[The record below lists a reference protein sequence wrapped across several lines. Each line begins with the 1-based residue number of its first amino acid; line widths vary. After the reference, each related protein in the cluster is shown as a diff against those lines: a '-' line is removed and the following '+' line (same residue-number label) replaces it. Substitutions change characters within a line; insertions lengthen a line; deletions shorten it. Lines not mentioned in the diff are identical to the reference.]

1 MTLIPDGARF
11 QGSQMRNQ
19 QEAIENAAAIT
30 LLQIVRLKTCTF
42 IIQVAYWV
50 YFCITSSVDIQIN
63 NYRTWYM
70 TLCIYMCNSLKVF
83 RFGVRDEHCTRTWSW
98 CACMHIERCR

>member
-42 IIQVAYWV
+42 IIQVAYWGF
-50 YFCITSSVDIQIN
+50 FCIISSVEIQIN
-63 NYRTWYM
+63 NYMVYDIVH
-70 TLCIYMCNSLKVF
+70 LHVQFIKSISL
-83 RFGVRDEHCTRTWSW
+83 WS
-98 CACMHIERCR
+98 ER

>member
-50 YFCITSSVDIQIN
+50 YFCITSSVEIQIN
-63 NYRTWYM
+63 NYRYM
-70 TLCIYMCNSLKVF
+70 VYDIVHLHVQFIKSISL
-83 RFGVRDEHCTRTWSW
+83 WS
-98 CACMHIERCR
+98 ER

>member
-1 MTLIPDGARF
+1 
-11 QGSQMRNQ
+11 MRNQ

-50 YFCITSSVDIQIN
+50 YFCFTSSVEIQIN
-63 NYRTWYM
+63 NYRVYDIVHLHVQFIKSISLWSERLTLYM
-70 TLCIYMCNSLKVF
+70 HLVLV
-83 RFGVRDEHCTRTWSW
+83 
-98 CACMHIERCR
+98 CMYAY

>member
-50 YFCITSSVDIQIN
+50 YFCITSSVEIQIN
-63 NYRTWYM
+63 NYMVHVYDIVHLHVQFIKSISLWSERLTLYM
-70 TLCIYMCNSLKVF
+70 HLVLV
-83 RFGVRDEHCTRTWSW
+83 
-98 CACMHIERCR
+98 CMYAY

>member
-30 LLQIVRLKTCTF
+30 LLQIVRIKTCTF
-42 IIQVAYWV
+42 IIQVVYWV
-50 YFCITSSVDIQIN
+50 YFCITSSVEIQIN
-63 NYRTWYM
+63 NYGVYDIVH
-70 TLCIYMCNSLKVF
+70 LHVQFIKSISL
-83 RFGVRDEHCTRTWSW
+83 WS
-98 CACMHIERCR
+98 ER

>member
-1 MTLIPDGARF
+1 
-11 QGSQMRNQ
+11 MRNQ

-50 YFCITSSVDIQIN
+50 YFCITSSVEIQIN
-63 NYRTWYM
+63 NYRVYDIVHLHVQFIKSISLWSERLTLYM
-70 TLCIYMCNSLKVF
+70 HLVLV
-83 RFGVRDEHCTRTWSW
+83 
-98 CACMHIERCR
+98 CMYAY

>member
-42 IIQVAYWV
+42 TCIIQVAYWV
-50 YFCITSSVDIQIN
+50 YFCITSSVEIQIN
-63 NYRTWYM
+63 NYMVYDIVH
-70 TLCIYMCNSLKVF
+70 LHVQFIKSISL
-83 RFGVRDEHCTRTWSW
+83 WS
-98 CACMHIERCR
+98 ER